1 MFYCFIH
8 IFIYSC
14 IALKIN
20 YHEPLNFKNKLIL
33 QDSYK
38 HTTGNTL
45 LSHQPKRGGGKMNGA
60 LLVDPDN
67 VARPDFSQMVPF
79 KPKVCRTE

>member
-1 MFYCFIH
+1 MYIV
-8 IFIYSC
+8 
-14 IALKIN
+14 
-20 YHEPLNFKNKLIL
+20 

-38 HTTGNTL
+38 
-45 LSHQPKRGGGKMNGA
+45 RGGQSDPDSQEPGRKPKLTGGKVNGA

-79 KPKVCRTE
+79 KPKVIAVCFCW